1 MTVMDSDRRLR
12 CLSLNSILRFATMS
26 FSSSSSQVMR
36 STTNSTPVSSL
47 VLAVDRSTLMFDSM
61 LVVKKD
67 EGGEENKVEGE
78 DGEADGSVLALWTG
92 WMTCPFFFLVGGWT
106 LELETEELV
115 GGAYLSIPFWFF
127 FSLFALNGLGVLV
140 NLLRKRPH

>member
-78 DGEADGSVLALWTG
+78 DGEADGSVLAL
-92 WMTCPFFFLVGGWT
+92 
-106 LELETEELV
+106 
-115 GGAYLSIPFWFF
+115 
-127 FSLFALNGLGVLV
+127 
-140 NLLRKRPH
+140 